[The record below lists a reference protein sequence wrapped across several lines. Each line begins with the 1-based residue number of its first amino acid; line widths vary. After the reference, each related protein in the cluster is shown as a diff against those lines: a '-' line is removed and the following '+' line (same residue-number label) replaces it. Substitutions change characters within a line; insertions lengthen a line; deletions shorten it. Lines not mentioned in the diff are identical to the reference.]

1 MVVFLFVTAS
11 VAVLAGLMGLVAG
24 HMPRTMGRQ
33 QDPRAAVVS
42 WSPGGN

>member
-1 MVVFLFVTAS
+1 MVVFLCATAS

-33 QDPRAAVVS
+33 QDLRAAVVS